1 MLEPSSS
8 TARALALLTLITAS
22 VLIPPL
28 DAANPDSATVFKQ
41 DVLPIL
47 KSHCVRCHGPD
58 KQESRIRLDNL
69 STDLVQ
75 DRAAA
80 EYWNEV
86 LHVLNAGEM
95 PPDDEPQLSASQN
108 KVLTN
113 WISTAIREAIEAGRS
128 TDGRAVL
135 RRLNR
140 TEYQNTM
147 FDLLG
152 LEMDYARDLP
162 PDPPSSDGFR
172 NNGNAL
178 HMSALQLEY
187 YLATARRALSRVIV
201 SGPAPPVYQYQFS
214 EGNVGN
220 WLGGTER
227 SSRLGRRQAFLAKMV
242 DDYPEQ
248 GAFRIQVE
256 FTADLK
262 PAVGFPLLEVS
273 VGYRPDTKILFREVQ
288 VVEITSGER
297 QFLEFYGRVE
307 NHPLPVRGQGKY
319 PGLIVQIRNRYDDNS
334 PLPKGKD
341 NVFPDEPHL
350 PTITIHSVE
359 FEAPVCDTWPP
370 TWHQRILFDSP
381 LRATDELAYTQA
393 VLERFMRRAYRRPV
407 TTPEVMALVDFFQA
421 IRPEFPT
428 LEDAMR
434 ETLAMVLIRPDF
446 LYLLEP
452 AEEEKR
458 QINDWEFASR
468 LSYFLWSTM
477 PDAQLL
483 ETAATGTL
491 QQPNVLSQEV
501 ERLLSDPRSDQ
512 FVQQFTEQW
521 LHLDVVDQVAI
532 NRDYYPQFK
541 ERLKTDMRQES
552 EQVFGEILRH
562 NLSALHFLSS
572 DFTMLNGR
580 LARHYGID
588 EVYGNTFR
596 RVTLSPKQHRGGLL
610 GHASILLSN
619 STGADSHVIRR
630 AVWIRDRLLNDPPA
644 SPPPNVPSLEQTN
657 KDSRQL
663 SIREQLEAHRGTKSC
678 ARCHRDIDPWG
689 IALEHFDA
697 VGLWRD
703 EIRHKSGKEFIT
715 RPVAATATLPNGQQL
730 TGIDE
735 LKSYLVSERQTDFA
749 RALVSRILGYS
760 VGRRIELSDRETIA
774 DLTKQFIA
782 DEFRLRNLVK
792 NIIKSKA
799 FQTK

>member
-1 MLEPSSS
+1 MTEFSSLIACAW
-8 TARALALLTLITAS
+8 TTLTLVAAVAITS
-22 VLIPPL
+22 PL
-28 DAANPDSATVFKQ
+28 GSAEPDSTTVFKQ
-41 DVLPIL
+41 EVLPIL

-69 STDLVQ
+69 STDLLQ

-80 EYWNEV
+80 ENWHEV

-95 PPDDEPQLSASQN
+95 PPDDEPQLSVSQA

-113 WISTAIREAIEAGRS
+113 WISNAIRHAIEAGRS

-147 FDLLG
+147 SELLG

-162 PDPPSSDGFR
+162 PDPPSTDGFR
-172 NNGNAL
+172 NNGYAL

-214 EGNVGN
+214 QGNVGN

-227 SSRLGRRQAFLAKMV
+227 SSRLGRQQAFLAKMV

-262 PAVGFPLLEVS
+262 PAAGFPLLEVS

-288 VVEITSGER
+288 VVEITSSKK
-297 QFLEFYGRVE
+297 QTLEFFGRVE
-307 NHPLPVRGQGKY
+307 NHPLPVRGQGKF

-359 FEAPVCDTWPP
+359 FEAPVCETWPP
-370 TWHQRILFDSP
+370 ALHHRILFDSP
-381 LRATDELAYTQA
+381 LRDTNEVAYAQA

-407 TTPEVMALVDFFQA
+407 TTAEVMALVDFLQT
-421 IRPEFPT
+421 IRPEFPNF
-428 LEDAMR
+428 EDAMR

-458 QINDWEFASR
+458 PVNAWELASR

-483 ETAATGTL
+483 AHAANGTL
-491 QQPNVLSQEV
+491 QRPDVLSHEV

-521 LHLDVVDQVAI
+521 LHLDVVDRVAI
-532 NRDYYPQFK
+532 NRDYYPQFN
-541 ERLKTDMRQES
+541 ERLKTDMRRES
-552 EQVFGEILRH
+552 EQLFGEILRN

-588 EVYGNTFR
+588 NVYGNTFR
-596 RVTLSPKQHRGGLL
+596 RVTLPPEQHRGGLL

-644 SPPPNVPSLEQTN
+644 SPPPNVPSLEQANT
-657 KDSRQL
+657 DSLQL

-697 VGLWRD
+697 IGLWRD

-715 RPVAATATLPNGQQL
+715 RPVTATATLPNGQQL
-730 TGIDE
+730 TGVDE
-735 LKSYLVSERQTDFA
+735 LKAYLVSERKADFA

-774 DLTKQFIA
+774 DLTNQFTA

-792 NIIKSKA
+792 NIVKSKA

>member
-1 MLEPSSS
+1 
-8 TARALALLTLITAS
+8 
-22 VLIPPL
+22 
-28 DAANPDSATVFKQ
+28 
-41 DVLPIL
+41 
-47 KSHCVRCHGPD
+47 
-58 KQESRIRLDNL
+58 
-69 STDLVQ
+69 
-75 DRAAA
+75 
-80 EYWNEV
+80 
-86 LHVLNAGEM
+86 
-95 PPDDEPQLSASQN
+95 
-108 KVLTN
+108 
-113 WISTAIREAIEAGRS
+113 
-128 TDGRAVL
+128 
-135 RRLNR
+135 
-140 TEYQNTM
+140 
-147 FDLLG
+147 
-152 LEMDYARDLP
+152 
-162 PDPPSSDGFR
+162 
-172 NNGNAL
+172 
-178 HMSALQLEY
+178 
-187 YLATARRALSRVIV
+187 
-201 SGPAPPVYQYQFS
+201 
-214 EGNVGN
+214 
-220 WLGGTER
+220 
-227 SSRLGRRQAFLAKMV
+227 
-242 DDYPEQ
+242 
-248 GAFRIQVE
+248 
-256 FTADLK
+256 
-262 PAVGFPLLEVS
+262 
-273 VGYRPDTKILFREVQ
+273 
-288 VVEITSGER
+288 
-297 QFLEFYGRVE
+297 
-307 NHPLPVRGQGKY
+307 
-319 PGLIVQIRNRYDDNS
+319 
-334 PLPKGKD
+334 
-341 NVFPDEPHL
+341 
-350 PTITIHSVE
+350 
-359 FEAPVCDTWPP
+359 
-370 TWHQRILFDSP
+370 
-381 LRATDELAYTQA
+381 
-393 VLERFMRRAYRRPV
+393 
-407 TTPEVMALVDFFQA
+407 MALVDFFQA

>member
-8 TARALALLTLITAS
+8 TARALALLTLTTAS
-22 VLIPPL
+22 ALIPPL
-28 DAANPDSATVFKQ
+28 NAADPDSSTVFKQ
-41 DVLPIL
+41 EVLPIL

-108 KVLTN
+108 TVLTN
-113 WISTAIREAIEAGRS
+113 WISTAIRKAVEAGRS
-128 TDGRAVL
+128 TNGRAVL

-147 FDLLG
+147 SDLLG

-178 HMSALQLEY
+178 RMSALQLEY

-214 EGNVGN
+214 QGNVGN

-262 PAVGFPLLEVS
+262 PAAGFPLLEVS

-288 VVEITSGER
+288 VVEITNGER
-297 QFLEFYGRVE
+297 QVLEFYGRVE
-307 NHPLPVRGQGKY
+307 NHPLPVRGQGKF

-370 TWHQRILFDSP
+370 ALHQRILFESP
-381 LRATDELAYTQA
+381 LRDTDELAYTQA

-407 TTPEVMALVDFFQA
+407 TTAEVMALVDFFQA

-458 QINDWEFASR
+458 PINDWEFASR

-483 ETAATGTL
+483 EKAATGTL
-491 QQPNVLSQEV
+491 QQPDVLSQEID
-501 ERLLSDPRSDQ
+501 RLLSDPRSDQ

-588 EVYGNTFR
+588 DVYGNTFR

-657 KDSRQL
+657 KGSQQL

-735 LKSYLVSERQTDFA
+735 LKSYLVSERKTDFA

-760 VGRRIELSDRETIA
+760 IGRRIELSDREIIA
-774 DLTKQFIA
+774 DLTKQFIT

-792 NIIKSKA
+792 NIVKSKA

>member
-201 SGPAPPVYQYQFS
+201 SGPAPPVYQYQFA

-370 TWHQRILFDSP
+370 TLHQRILFESP

-407 TTPEVMALVDFFQA
+407 TTPEIMALVDFFQA

-491 QQPNVLSQEV
+491 QQPDVLSQEV
-501 ERLLSDPRSDQ
+501 ERLLSDSRSDQ

-532 NRDYYPQFK
+532 NLDYYPQFK
-541 ERLKTDMRQES
+541 E
-552 EQVFGEILRH
+552 
-562 NLSALHFLSS
+562 
-572 DFTMLNGR
+572 
-580 LARHYGID
+580 
-588 EVYGNTFR
+588 
-596 RVTLSPKQHRGGLL
+596 
-610 GHASILLSN
+610 
-619 STGADSHVIRR
+619 
-630 AVWIRDRLLNDPPA
+630 
-644 SPPPNVPSLEQTN
+644 SL
-657 KDSRQL
+657 
-663 SIREQLEAHRGTKSC
+663 
-678 ARCHRDIDPWG
+678 
-689 IALEHFDA
+689 
-697 VGLWRD
+697 
-703 EIRHKSGKEFIT
+703 
-715 RPVAATATLPNGQQL
+715 
-730 TGIDE
+730 
-735 LKSYLVSERQTDFA
+735 
-749 RALVSRILGYS
+749 
-760 VGRRIELSDRETIA
+760 
-774 DLTKQFIA
+774 
-782 DEFRLRNLVK
+782 
-792 NIIKSKA
+792 
-799 FQTK
+799 